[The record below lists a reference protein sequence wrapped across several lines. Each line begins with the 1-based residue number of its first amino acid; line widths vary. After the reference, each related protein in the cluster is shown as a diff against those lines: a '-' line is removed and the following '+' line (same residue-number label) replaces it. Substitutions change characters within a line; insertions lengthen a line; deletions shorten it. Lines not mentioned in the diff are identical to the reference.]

1 MNRKLFLRP
10 KEKGS
15 LSPMEEE
22 RGNQVTDLLDE
33 GKAVSVVYLGCSN
46 ALTLSPT
53 VFTWRSWQPM
63 AWTGTH
69 SDG

>member
-1 MNRKLFLRP
+1 
-10 KEKGS
+10 
-15 LSPMEEE
+15 MEEE

-33 GKAVSVVYLGCSN
+33 GKAVSVVYLGCSK